1 MQVEPQNS
9 LIYGIRAIEEALT
22 AGRPLERV
30 LLVQDVNSPRIE
42 ALSGRLREA
51 AVAVQWVPV
60 EKVDYHAKGRA
71 HQGAIA
77 FVAAVESQTIGPIV
91 QAAFQAHEEGRGE
104 VPLVVLLDGVTDVRN
119 LGAIAR
125 TAECLG
131 AHALVVPL
139 SGSARLG
146 PDAVKA
152 SAGALLHLPVC
163 RVPNLKT
170 TVAELQLAGLYIA
183 ALTEKATDP
192 LSSLPGRLPLGI
204 LMGDEGRGIA
214 PALLKLCNARLRI
227 PLGGH
232 VGSLNVSV
240 AAGMALYEVVRQR
253 TTA

>member
-1 MQVEPQNS
+1 MSTE

-51 AVAVQWVPV
+51 NVAVQWVPV
-60 EKVDYHAKGRA
+60 EKVDYLAKGRA
-71 HQGAIA
+71 HQGAVA
-77 FVAAVESQTIGPIV
+77 YVAAVVSQDIGPIV
-91 QAAFQAHEEGRGE
+91 QAAFDRGE

-139 SGSARLG
+139 SGSARIG

-170 TVAELQLAGLYIA
+170 TVAELQLAGLYVA

-204 LMGDEGRGIA
+204 LMGDEGKGIA

-253 TTA
+253 ST

>member
-1 MQVEPQNS
+1 MSEPQTE
-9 LIYGIRAIEEALT
+9 LIYGMRAIEEALVG
-22 AGRPLERV
+22 GRAMERV
-30 LLVQDVNSPRIE
+30 LLVQDVQSPRLE
-42 ALSGRLREA
+42 ALSSRLREA
-51 AVAVQWVPV
+51 NVTVQWVPI
-60 EKVDYHAKGRA
+60 EKIDYHAKGRA
-71 HQGAIA
+71 HQGAIG
-77 FVAAVESQTIGPIV
+77 FVAAVTSQAIGPIV
-91 QAAFQAHEEGRGE
+91 QAAFERGE
-104 VPLVVLLDGVTDVRN
+104 QPLVLLLDGVTDVRN

-125 TAECLG
+125 TAEALG

-192 LSSLPGRLPLGI
+192 LSSLPGRLPLGL
-204 LMGDEGRGIA
+204 LMGDEGCGIA

-227 PLGGH
+227 PLGGRL
-232 VGSLNVSV
+232 GSLNVSV
-240 AAGMALYEVVRQR
+240 AAGMALYEVIRQR
-253 TTA
+253 TQAE

>member
-42 ALSGRLREA
+42 ALSSRLREA
-51 AVAVQWVPV
+51 NVAVQWVPV
-60 EKVDYHAKGRA
+60 EKVDYLAKGRA
-71 HQGAIA
+71 HQGA
-77 FVAAVESQTIGPIV
+77 VAYVAVVVSQDIGPIV
-91 QAAFQAHEEGRGE
+91 QAAFDRGE

-139 SGSARLG
+139 SGSARIG

-170 TVAELQLAGLYIA
+170 TVAELPLAGLDVA

-192 LSSLPGRLPLGI
+192 CKVPGTTV
-204 LMGDEGRGIA
+204 A
-214 PALLKLCNARLRI
+214 
-227 PLGGH
+227 
-232 VGSLNVSV
+232 VSV
-240 AAGMALYEVVRQR
+240 AGMPWYICGAAIW
-253 TTA
+253 TTCPLGVAWMVIGTLVEEPAIAASSERKVAVNE